1 MEGGRLDNAGVIGTP
16 TELPCE
22 DVWPRARAHLL
33 DTACYVHEQ
42 VAAMIKGQMC
52 ISEALLHFHYPT
64 LFNDP
69 MVLFCD
75 TGDHIVIYIAR
86 PVDKE

>member
-1 MEGGRLDNAGVIGTP
+1 LQEG
-16 TELPCE
+16 
-22 DVWPRARAHLL
+22 
-33 DTACYVHEQ
+33 CYIYEQ
-42 VAAMIKGQMC
+42 VAAMIKGQMVV
-52 ISEALLHFHYPT
+52 SEALLHFHYPT

-69 MVLFCD
+69 QVLFCD